1 MVRKM
6 LAALGILALA
16 ACASLPPQLDADGRA
31 AAQAGILSLG
41 TQQPDRFE
49 AITVTLDLPAA
60 AAGSVL
66 SFPDDWGPEERLS
79 QLRRDTVTRGLERLP
94 GDEEAYR
101 VAPGGGW
108 IAYTGAQ
115 DYDGEPDWET
125 HRLPGMRVRTA
136 ERHAFLLGQTF
147 LPQWSQGGV
156 PLTLDLQSLPQ
167 RAAFSFAAS
176 DCARGCALE
185 DLANSV
191 LALGDFVFD
200 TRQAGDTTVRSAIR
214 GSFAMDADAMSGV
227 LAGMLDQGA
236 QRFDDAP
243 FASYVFAVNPI
254 PAPPQGSAVVGT
266 GLHRSFLLLASENAD
281 AGRLRHTIAHEI
293 VHEWIT
299 RRMGPTDEAT
309 DAQRMWFTEGAT
321 EYFAWKLQLAAG
333 LIDTQDFLAGMSDLA
348 NAYLASPVRELPAGE
363 LAERIFESD
372 QAQRLPYQRGA
383 LLAWHWDML
392 ARSRGAALDAVIADL
407 IDENAGRALTDARIR
422 AAMARRIGGQFDS
435 DLARY
440 VVRGKTL
447 DPEALTLPACV
458 MATRQPSGT
467 VRFAV
472 WEGIPADTCR
482 MEILGP
488 PEAIGSAWNKPGA
501 AVEPGCNPHGSGRD
515 TTCAG

>member
-1 MVRKM
+1 MVRA
-6 LAALGILALA
+6 LVAALSILALA
-16 ACASLPPQLDADGRA
+16 GCASLPPQPDASDRA
-31 AAQAGILSLG
+31 AAQAGILSFG
-41 TQQPDRFE
+41 IQQPDRFD
-49 AITVTLDLPAA
+49 AITVRLDLPDS

-66 SFPDDWGPEERLS
+66 TFPDSWGPEENLS
-79 QLRRDTVTRGLERLP
+79 QSRGDIAFRGLERLP
-94 GDEEAYR
+94 GEGEAYR

-108 IAYTGAQ
+108 ITYTVAQ
-115 DYDGEPDWET
+115 DYEGEPDWET

-136 ERHAFLLGQTF
+136 PSHAFLLGPTV
-147 LPQWSQGGV
+147 LPAWSQGGV

-167 RAAFSFAAS
+167 RAAFSFAPG
-176 DCARGCALE
+176 DCATGCALE

-191 LALGDFVFD
+191 LALGDFAFD

-214 GSFAMDADAMSGV
+214 GSFAMNADAMSGV

-243 FASYVFAVNPI
+243 FPSYLFAVNPI

-281 AGRLRHTIAHEI
+281 AERLRHTIAHEI

-299 RRMGPTDEAT
+299 RRMGPTDEET

-363 LAERIFESD
+363 LAERIFESEE
-372 QAQRLPYQRGA
+372 AQRLPYQRGA
-383 LLAWHWDML
+383 LLAWHWDIL
-392 ARSRGAALDAVIADL
+392 ARERGSSLDAVIADL
-407 IDENAGRALTDARIR
+407 IDGNERQELTDARIR
-422 AAMARRIGGQFDS
+422 AAMTRRIGGQFDS

-440 VVRGKTL
+440 VVQGKAL
-447 DPEALTLPACV
+447 DPMALTLPGCLVAIPE
-458 MATRQPSGT
+458 RSGT
-467 VRFAV
+467 VRFAIAD
-472 WEGIPADTCR
+472 GSSGDTCR
-482 MEILGP
+482 AELLGP
-488 PEAIGSAWNKPGA
+488 A
-501 AVEPGCNPHGSGRD
+501 
-515 TTCAG
+515 